1 LVSILGRKRKEE
13 ELEKELADLRERY
26 SLLERR
32 LDDAIRKMERVER
45 GTRLLTEAVYKVII
59 YLKDQEWPREEK
71 TVRISATPQ
80 QTAKQSIAEY
90 LTDTEQKI
98 LEEVS
103 RKGVI
108 TARECYELVGRT
120 EEHVSRLL
128 KKLTEKGLLTRE
140 RRGKT
145 FYYRLKEK

>member
-1 LVSILGRKRKEE
+1 MSILRRRKKEE
-13 ELEKELADLRERY
+13 DLEKELAELRERY

-32 LDDAIRKMERVER
+32 LEEAIKKTERVER
-45 GTRLLTEAVYKVII
+45 GTRLLTEAVYKVIT

-71 TVRISATPQ
+71 TVRAGATPQ
-80 QTAKQSIAEY
+80 LMAKKSTVEY

-108 TARECYELVGRT
+108 TARECYTLVGRT

-128 KKLTEKGLLTRE
+128 KNLSEKGLLIRE
-140 RRGKT
+140 RKGKT
-145 FYYRLKEK
+145 FYYRLAEK